1 MMSTQAVQVKPQA
14 LSKSYL
20 LAYHRP
26 SQDSE
31 QKHAEMYSSVGRE
44 EERLNS
50 P

>member
-1 MMSTQAVQVKPQA
+1 MSTHAMQVKPQA
-14 LSKSYL
+14 LSKLYL

-26 SQDSE
+26 SQDSK
-31 QKHAEMYSSVGRE
+31 QNHAEMYSSVGQE